1 MNVQSYSTW
10 KYFYFCLFFVIIE
23 HHQLFWVIFVFSR
36 HFPKFQIIV
45 GCIQSLPVIS
55 GHSQTFQVISGHF
68 QSFSSLP
75 VISGHYRSCLI
86 ISGHFRSLE
95 DVSSHFRY
103 FPVIRGRKKLF
114 PVVSCHFRS
123 LEIVSGPLLWRKL
136 PTQSKTPG
144 QYGQQ
149 SSLKDEK
156 HIL

>member
-1 MNVQSYSTW
+1 MSNLTLLESI
-10 KYFYFCLFFVIIE
+10 F
-23 HHQLFWVIFVFSR
+23 IFVCSQSLLNLTSNFGSFLFFSR

-55 GHSQTFQVISGHF
+55 GHSQIFQVISGHF

-75 VISGHYRSCLI
+75 VTSGHYRLCLI

-95 DVSSHFRY
+95 DVSSHFWY
-103 FPVIRGRKKLF
+103 FPVIRGRKQSF
-114 PVVSCHFRS
+114 PVVFCRIRS
-123 LEIVSGPLLWRKL
+123 LEFVSGPLLWRKL